1 MIESSPTYTGAR
13 AGRVG
18 NRRVQQKEAK
28 SVAVAITSR
37 TYSYSLCT
45 HLREGWRS
53 MRAVL
58 IASSSVDCA
67 SWSHLL
73 SRRMLVY
80 MRSILVRFLRYRR
93 SGTVWSKRAIDRPP
107 MRLDTHSALRNLE
120 TAISHELSGTNLY
133 FFCRSSK
140 ETLELDSETSSRKPG
155 VIQIADTL

>member
-1 MIESSPTYTGAR
+1 MACRHASRCAGQEHVEVIESTPTYTGAR

-37 TYSYSLCT
+37 TFSYWLCT

-67 SWSHLL
+67 SSSQLL
-73 SRRMLVY
+73 TRRMLVY

-93 SGTVWSKRAIDRPP
+93 SGTVRIKRAINRPP
-107 MRLDTHSALRNLE
+107 MRQVAAKLVATWRRSDSLE
-120 TAISHELSGTNLY
+120 M
-133 FFCRSSK
+133 
-140 ETLELDSETSSRKPG
+140 SEP
-155 VIQIADTL
+155 I